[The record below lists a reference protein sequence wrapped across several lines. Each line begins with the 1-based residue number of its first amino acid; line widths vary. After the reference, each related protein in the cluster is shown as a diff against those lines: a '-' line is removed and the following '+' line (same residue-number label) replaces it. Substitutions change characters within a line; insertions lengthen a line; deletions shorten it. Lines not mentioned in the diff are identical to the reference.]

1 MNGVLTYIGF
11 LRHPVMKIDQ
21 DDAPTM
27 SVEILIL
34 NHFVVA
40 IHF

>member
-21 DDAPTM
+21 DDATM